1 MGSPSLPVRVL
12 MDAGPAVHQRAGLR
26 RYTERLAAT
35 LRARHSEI
43 DLDLVYNAH
52 AGHTLPAALAQ
63 GRSYTLPAGQHVWRL
78 SVLASQVLRQSYVP
92 LDRLLAGRAGAPTVY
107 HATEHLLPCVCAPTV
122 LTVHDLIFERYPQHH
137 TRLNRAF
144 LRAAMPRFVRAA
156 TQVIAVSRQTAH
168 DLVALYGADR
178 ERVAV
183 VYQGVESAFRPQP
196 AVAVAAAQHRYSG
209 VRPYL
214 LMVGTLEPRKNHV
227 LALEA
232 LARLKAAG
240 HAHRLVIAGGRG
252 WLFDPVER
260 MIGELGLTG
269 DVTFSGFVPE
279 GDLPALYAGSD
290 CLLMPSL
297 YEGFGL
303 PVLEAMACGTPV
315 VCANASSL
323 PEVADAAALLAPASD
338 AEAFS
343 AAIDLVLRQPRL
355 AAALRT
361 RGLERA
367 AHFTWEACA
376 AATVEVY
383 RTAAAQ

>member
-1 MGSPSLPVRVL
+1 
-12 MDAGPAVHQRAGLR
+12 
-26 RYTERLAAT
+26 
-35 LRARHSEI
+35 
-43 DLDLVYNAH
+43 
-52 AGHTLPAALAQ
+52 
-63 GRSYTLPAGQHVWRL
+63 
-78 SVLASQVLRQSYVP
+78 
-92 LDRLLAGRAGAPTVY
+92 
-107 HATEHLLPCVCAPTV
+107 
-122 LTVHDLIFERYPQHH
+122 
-137 TRLNRAF
+137 
-144 LRAAMPRFVRAA
+144 
-156 TQVIAVSRQTAH
+156 
-168 DLVALYGADR
+168 
-178 ERVAV
+178 
-183 VYQGVESAFRPQP
+183 
-196 AVAVAAAQHRYSG
+196 
-209 VRPYL
+209 
-214 LMVGTLEPRKNHV
+214 MVGTLEPRKNHV